1 MSTTARS
8 NERPLLE
15 QLVQLTEAVKQLAE
29 QSAPQQPG
37 QVSDDDRI
45 RQRVVF
51 GYQALG
57 TLTGRV
63 STASGD
69 EFDVRVVGAR
79 REDDL
84 IRFRALPPGADWVEL
99 RSGTKVE
106 LLRIEPDR
114 GNDDVPQD
122 AADSDGKDGAKDGD
136 KDADKDADKGSGQ
149 DVRGRRRRRG
159 LVRPEDFAGTDPIGS
174 IVFLRSP
181 QGPLVAFGPRLDPVL
196 PTHFHRSDRVT

>member
-8 NERPLLE
+8 GERPLLE

-29 QSAPQQPG
+29 QSAPQRPG

-69 EFDVRVVGAR
+69 EFDIRVVGAHR
-79 REDDL
+79 DGDL
-84 IRFRALPPGADWVEL
+84 IRFRELPPGADWAEL

-106 LLRIEPDR
+106 LQRIEPDR
-114 GNDDVPQD
+114 AGDDVP
-122 AADSDGKDGAKDGD
+122 
-136 KDADKDADKGSGQ
+136 KDADSVDDSHDSRPGDGHAER
-149 DVRGRRRRRG
+149 RGRRRRG
-159 LVRPEDFAGTDPIGS
+159 LVRPEKFESTDPIGS

-181 QGPLVAFGPRLDPVL
+181 HGPLVAFGPRLDPV
-196 PTHFHRSDRVT
+196 PTRRHRSDRVT

>member
-8 NERPLLE
+8 SERPLLE

-29 QSAPQQPG
+29 QTTSDRPG
-37 QVSDDDRI
+37 RPSDDEQV
-45 RQRVVF
+45 RQRVAF
-51 GYQALG
+51 SYQALG

-63 STASGD
+63 STGSGG

-79 REDDL
+79 RDGDL
-84 IRFRALPPGADWVEL
+84 IRFRELPPGADWAEL

-114 GNDDVPQD
+114 TGDDVP
-122 AADSDGKDGAKDGD
+122 
-136 KDADKDADKGSGQ
+136 KDADSEDDKDDKDDKDDSHAER
-149 DVRGRRRRRG
+149 RGRRRRG
-159 LVRPEDFAGTDPIGS
+159 LVRPEKFDGTDPIGS

-181 QGPLVAFGPRLDPVL
+181 HGPLVAFGPRLDPVS
-196 PTHFHRSDRVT
+196 TRHHRSDRVT